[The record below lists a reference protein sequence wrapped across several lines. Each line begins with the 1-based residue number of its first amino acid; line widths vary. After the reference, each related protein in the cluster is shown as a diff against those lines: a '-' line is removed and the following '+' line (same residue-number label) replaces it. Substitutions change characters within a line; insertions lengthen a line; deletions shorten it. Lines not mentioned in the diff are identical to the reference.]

1 MSREQYAVTTSEI
14 EEAAE
19 QLAKKARTLD
29 SQIEAIEAAA
39 YQRGIK
45 EGMGA
50 KIKDLQGKTL
60 VVYTKDDPVEACKF
74 LEGLAQ
80 EFNAKVIVLNNDDDI
95 KELHELE
102 LKSLGLKKL
111 EDT

>member
-14 EEAAE
+14 EQLAE
-19 QLAKKARTLD
+19 DLAKKARQLD
-29 SQIEAIEAAA
+29 SQIETIESEAF
-39 YQRGIK
+39 QRGIK

-50 KIKDLQGKTL
+50 KIKDLHGKTL
-60 VVYTKDDPVEACKF
+60 VLYTKEDPSVVCKS
-74 LEGLAQ
+74 LEGLAH
-80 EFNAKVIVLNNDDDI
+80 EFNAKIIVLNKEDDI